1 MNGKIFTGLT
11 PFSPM
16 LPFYAPWKHQEISG
30 FLKFSG
36 GTESSHGLTCSS
48 DVLTENSEQ
57 ILEFAS
63 LPLILTLNIYAK
75 FTFEIFLS
83 SHCSCLWDEH
93 FVLILNCMI
102 FKGSVT
108 CESYSKLS
116 TSFV

>member
-1 MNGKIFTGLT
+1 MKGKIFTGLT
-11 PFSPM
+11 PFRPM
-16 LPFYAPWKHQEISG
+16 LPFYALSG

-48 DVLTENSEQ
+48 NVLTENSEQ

-63 LPLILTLNIYAK
+63 LPLILTLNIYLK

-83 SHCSCLWDEH
+83 SHCSCLWVEH

-108 CESYSKLS
+108 CESYIKLS